1 MNNNMHFTFFVFL
14 RVFGLSTQDGLCF
27 FPCKKSTRMIKGQA
41 QECDSNKSTENAI
54 LGVSGQ
60 LSKREFDIDIR
71 NILQDFIERGIIVDT
86 VVSYCYRKIFKKNS
100 REDVLSMLIEL
111 LEHSKSY
118 DREIHKKM
126 YDIYKAKSTE
136 FQEYIDDFRLQRTTE
151 YQSNTTF
158 NDPTQGNQKVLE
170 TMQQL
175 QPAKDERQS
184 EGNVEDTN
192 SMSTESQGDE
202 DLVITSVRSLAST
215 QFSSLTDRGRL
226 HDYLKTKS
234 NSITIQ
240 NKFLVEKDNTPL
252 ELKDIVFP
260 DGNVDSVCS
269 VSLYSV
275 GGSGKTHQLLALYD
289 LIINSD
295 SLYTSVVP
303 FYLELNSIE
312 QQQGNCVI
320 SSLAASLEI
329 SIHEL
334 KNILKTGK
342 HQVILLLDGFN
353 EVTNGDLRQAIARAI
368 CDIRSKYGTRIILTS
383 RLDHSDLFNTMNRG
397 SSSSFIKVAVKEL
410 DDTQINEY
418 FANSGLTISC
428 GDIYKSSPI
437 SKRLLST
444 VQGLV
449 MYADLLRDN
458 PKARFYSLG
467 KLLRAYSKK
476 ILLQEESDLGFEV
489 YLKKIAH
496 IMTMLGRFRISKSM
510 LEMILKDDPISIDT
524 LLIKANTIFMNTFDD
539 SDAFTYSHQH
549 FRDMYCALSLSDDF
563 KNFDDYIANQEVLKD
578 HFAAHFQSDPVTGNA
593 DIRTLCADFL
603 SSSQIQNA
611 INVLKLTRDIDYKF
625 ILSTLI
631 ELYAIKNG
639 YNISALSLSDLDLT
653 NVSLSGYKLYQ
664 KNLEQ
669 KSTFTDLANSI
680 ISHDTFLQNGLQ
692 RGSSTICKYNVNG
705 SDYILAFSSRNAL
718 EYDVETNSWKCIRKW
733 PDFGWISCCCETVL
747 DGKTAFLLG
756 CETDRIRI
764 FYPENRYFETG
775 DPKLVPYNQDCK
787 RGGVE
792 SIVRIF
798 DINSNPLHIA
808 SNGFGDIFLLYT
820 DERLH
825 YFADEIVEVIRQ
837 ENKKFN
843 KVKSPCRITIS
854 DDRIFFCF
862 GKNIYSKELPFDRN
876 SPFEPWLTLDSSVI
890 DIIYSGK
897 YLFVNQGD
905 KVSIFNTDREQI
917 ITFIPK
923 ERAQL
928 DHFTKFSPSNRP
940 EKVLIG
946 VFPKDPEHNTL
957 PNFYEISIIEM
968 DDEDGDYIINCI
980 GNPLMGLQTKATY
993 TGVYFKSRQ
1002 WDTPRIATTSDDRSI
1017 QILAPEEEDAAIIRH
1032 EGSYDG
1038 VRFIEPITENEFLAA
1053 QYDGS
1058 VSHWKLKNDLWRCI
1072 NVFPI
1077 HQDWVWKVLYHSE
1090 NDEIY
1095 FYSCSYDNTVKRTN
1109 MKTGETATLLS
1120 TDRPVLD
1127 LVLGKDSNGKL
1138 KNVIAITSEK
1148 VLWYNVATGVENT
1161 PDIRTSEHDYIR
1173 AIAINSEDM
1182 PYIAINYSCNDDKHC
1197 RIISISNKKCQKE
1210 IMIDVSAFSFIR
1222 EIRIHQLENG
1232 SVLAIFGFLKNGDYG
1247 RKLFSFDQKKL
1258 IDEELLED
1266 QSFSGPAQK
1275 GAQILHWTQLDNKYI
1290 LAYLDG
1296 SIQVIDKAGINTIQT
1311 HAKLLSWYGVKLGNI
1326 KWVSESQ
1333 KIEFQKDFKGYF
1345 QC

>member
-1 MNNNMHFTFFVFL
+1 MTTLGQNDLDFSLYVLCTVFNINYVENRTDKTYDIWVFFEKTKK
-14 RVFGLSTQDGLCF
+14 GSPASTLY
-27 FPCKKSTRMIKGQA
+27 KMTKGVYA
-41 QECDSNKSTENAI
+41 GNIENTKNRINIVAIESYILDIIPDEVSYTEI
-54 LGVSGQ
+54 
-60 LSKREFDIDIR
+60 EP
-71 NILQDFIERGIIVDT
+71 QDFIRKIQSCYCKVFGKALSLCSDFQTNFNELVFAFKDLLSYACSLSQERQ
-86 VVSYCYRKIFKKNS
+86 RKIFQASKKQCVINYIQS
-100 REDVLSMLIEL
+100 FCDANISKED
-111 LEHSKSY
+111 
-118 DREIHKKM
+118 
-126 YDIYKAKSTE
+126 E
-136 FQEYIDDFRLQRTTE
+136 FQIETNIEVTNLISSKFPDDEEF
-151 YQSNTTF
+151 
-158 NDPTQGNQKVLE
+158 
-170 TMQQL
+170 
-175 QPAKDERQS
+175 
-184 EGNVEDTN
+184 DTI
-192 SMSTESQGDE
+192 SA
-202 DLVITSVRSLAST
+202 RSLAST

-226 HDYLKTKS
+226 HDYLKTKC
-234 NSITIQ
+234 NSITIK
-240 NKFLVEKDNTPL
+240 NKFLVEKDSTPL

-260 DGNVDSVCS
+260 NDNVDSVCS

-275 GGSGKTHQLLALYD
+275 GGSGKTHQLLSLYD

-312 QQQGNCVI
+312 QQQSNCVI
-320 SSLAASLEI
+320 FSLAASLDI
-329 SIHEL
+329 SVCEL
-334 KNILKTGK
+334 KTILKAGK
-342 HQVILLLDGFN
+342 HRVILLLDGFN

-368 CDIRSKYGTRIILTS
+368 CDIRSKYNTRIILTS

-449 MYADLLRDN
+449 MYADLLCDN

-775 DPKLVPYNQDCK
+775 DPKLVPYNQDCM

-905 KVSIFNTDREQI
+905 KVSVFNTDREQI

-993 TGVYFKSRQ
+993 TGVYFESRQ

-1072 NVFPI
+1072 NVFAS

-1090 NDEIY
+1090 NDESY

-1247 RKLFSFDQKKL
+1247 RKLFLFDQKKL

-1266 QSFSGPAQK
+1266 QSFLGPAQK

-1311 HAKLLSWYGVKLGNI
+1311 HAKLLSWYGVKLCNI